1 MKDAAT
7 FLSSLLDSLPFHY
20 NNTSRADIKAYLVN
34 LAPNLDNFQTEI
46 QDENVTRIHILSL
59 QLLLFNANI
68 ILNRI

>member
-7 FLSSLLDSLPFHY
+7 LLSSLLDSLPFHY
-20 NNTSRADIKAYLVN
+20 NKSRADKKAYVVN

-59 QLLLFNANI
+59 QLLLLNANI